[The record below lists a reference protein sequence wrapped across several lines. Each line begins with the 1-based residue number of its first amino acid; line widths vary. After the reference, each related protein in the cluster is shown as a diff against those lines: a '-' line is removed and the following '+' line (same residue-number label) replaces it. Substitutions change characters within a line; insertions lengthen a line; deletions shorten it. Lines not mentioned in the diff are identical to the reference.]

1 MDSVVRVPEQLGSLL
16 RGARL
21 ERLLTQSQVAEQLGV
36 SVQAVSRLEKNAGKA
51 SFDRIHQLC
60 LLFDVDLVLRS
71 KGVGV
76 PAVRNKSST
85 EW

>member
-1 MDSVVRVPEQLGSLL
+1 MDSVVRVPEQLGTLL

-21 ERLLTQSQVAEQLGV
+21 ERSLTQSQVAARLGV
-36 SVQAVSRLEKNAGKA
+36 STQAVSRLEKKAGKA

-60 LLFDVDLVLRS
+60 LLFDLDLVLRS
-71 KGVGV
+71 KGAVA
-76 PAVRNKSST
+76 PAVHDKSST